1 MFSKLRSLIFKFDPE
16 VAHNLAIK
24 SLKLNLTPNLFD
36 ENKDIPMFQSN
47 LFGKKI
53 DNPIG
58 IAAGFDKNAEVYN
71 SLFNLGFGFV
81 EVGTVTP
88 LEQYGNPKPRVFRL
102 VKDQALINR
111 LGFNNLGAENV
122 SNRIR
127 SNLSKGLLGI
137 NIGPNKD
144 SKDRLNDYLIGLRN
158 FYDIADYITINISS
172 PNTENLRN
180 FHDETKF
187 DELIN
192 SINEEKDKLKSK
204 IPIVVKISPDISEK
218 QVEIISEILL
228 KHNVSAVIVSNTTAM
243 NRQNLQD
250 IIKYQ
255 KGGLS
260 GKPLEMISNELI
272 SKFYRL
278 LKNKIQI
285 IGVGGVDSGESA
297 YKKFVAGASFI
308 QLYTGMVFQ
317 GPSIVIKIKK
327 ELKEILINQDVKNF
341 REIIGKNHT
350 N

>member
-218 QVEIISEILL
+218 QVETISEILL
-228 KHNVSAVIVSNTTAM
+228 KHNVSAVIVSNTTAI

-250 IIKYQ
+250 IIKHQ

-297 YKKFVAGASFI
+297 YKKFLAGASFI